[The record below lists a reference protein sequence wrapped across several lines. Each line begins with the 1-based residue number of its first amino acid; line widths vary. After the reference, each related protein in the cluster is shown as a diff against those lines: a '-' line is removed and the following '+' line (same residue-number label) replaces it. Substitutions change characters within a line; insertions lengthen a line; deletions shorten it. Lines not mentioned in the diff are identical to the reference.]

1 MRIKDNAKYIRIFN
15 SAIKSINELGLSGT
29 SISKIA
35 KKADVSV
42 ATIYVYFENK
52 EDLINKVYLGVK
64 EDISEAT
71 FKDFHDSIE
80 PYEAFSLAMTNFIK
94 FLSENTAH
102 LLFLT
107 QFANS
112 PLINN
117 FSQQE
122 GQSLLHPIYS
132 MFEKGKQQNLFKD
145 VDTKLLVTYT
155 FDPVMNYLKGHIH
168 DSHSFDQHMIQT
180 IIDMSWQAVTQHKPV
195 NS

>member
-1 MRIKDNAKYIRIFN
+1 MRLKDNAKYNRIFN
-15 SAIKSINELGLSGT
+15 SAIESINELGLSGT

-42 ATIYVYFENK
+42 ATIYIYFENK

-71 FKDFHDSIE
+71 FRDFRDSLE
-80 PYEAFSLAMTNFIK
+80 LFEAFSHALTNFVK
-94 FLSENTAH
+94 FLPENTAH

-117 FSQQE
+117 FAQQE
-122 GQSLLHPIYS
+122 GQSLFHHIYS
-132 MFEKGKQQNLFKD
+132 VFEKGIQQNLFKD
-145 VDTKLLVTYT
+145 VDTKLLVTYI
-155 FDPVMNYLKGHIH
+155 FDPIMNYLKGRI
-168 DSHSFDQHMIQT
+168 DNHSIDQRMIK
-180 IIDMSWQAVTQHKPV
+180 IFIDMSWQAVIRH
-195 NS
+195 